1 MRLSKLALNNGA
13 HGAGASASAAGD
25 ASVTDDVV
33 VSALGDSAHGAG
45 VSASAAADASVG
57 NNICHEKYTSNRM
70 YLHSITT
77 FKKCNAK
84 FLNFGHAEKK
94 KFL

>member
-33 VSALGDSAHGAG
+33 ISALGDSAHRAS
-45 VSASAAADASVG
+45 VSAGTAADASVSD
-57 NNICHEKYTSNRM
+57 NICHEKYTSIKM

-77 FKKCNAK
+77 FEKCNAK
-84 FLNFGHAEKK
+84 FLKFGHAFQKTI
-94 KFL
+94 L